1 MLNTKITEA
10 TPMVDILK
18 MAHADENGEVSFED
32 RFEEAKDLMLDLYNM
47 EIIYASALKEIL
59 TRLEILNDEF
69 IAAHSRN
76 PIHSMRSRVKEPK
89 SIAEKLIRKGHTLNA
104 KNAREKIEDIAGIR
118 IICPYIKDIY
128 TVKKLVEAQDD
139 LEIVRVVDYIK
150 KPKHNG
156 YRSLHMI
163 VQTPVYFSDHKEQVK
178 VEIQIRTIAM
188 DFWASL
194 EHQLRYKAVNQR
206 DIPQDISDEL
216 KACAEIIAQ
225 VDVRMQD
232 IHNKTI

>member
-1 MLNTKITEA
+1 
-10 TPMVDILK
+10 
-18 MAHADENGEVSFED
+18 
-32 RFEEAKDLMLDLYNM
+32 
-47 EIIYASALKEIL
+47 
-59 TRLEILNDEF
+59 
-69 IAAHSRN
+69 
-76 PIHSMRSRVKEPK
+76 
-89 SIAEKLIRKGHTLNA
+89 
-104 KNAREKIEDIAGIR
+104 
-118 IICPYIKDIY
+118 
-128 TVKKLVEAQDD
+128 
-139 LEIVRVVDYIK
+139 
-150 KPKHNG
+150 
-156 YRSLHMI
+156 MI